1 MRVFCFPR
9 SSRTC
14 APMHRMRRRM
24 RASACHTMRILMVFK
39 MVWQGTETRTI
50 PNHCKNG
57 CPMIRMSAIPRDV
70 KAHIARYGRWKAT
83 QCDFDAKYRWC
94 GNVGTQVTI
103 RRIAEDDHPQSLRD
117 SSPGPASGDGLR
129 PRASRIAL
137 AYKQFPLFVG
147 KCNPRGGGAT
157 CRFCSWAWRNRWGNR
172 ARKGPRRPLRGSRR
186 AWRPSR
192 HCRCTA

>member
-1 MRVFCFPR
+1 MGHGAPASRRATPLSTAPVPHNAIFGGFC
-9 SSRTC
+9 
-14 APMHRMRRRM
+14 AGVVQRR
-24 RASACHTMRILMVFK
+24 F
-39 MVWQGTETRTI
+39 RTI
-50 PNHCKNG
+50 RANSSDHWKMAVPEFLFV
-57 CPMIRMSAIPRDV
+57 AIPAQKRV
-70 KAHIARYGRWKAT
+70 EIALCGKRCAT

-147 KCNPRGGGAT
+147 ECNPRGGGAT